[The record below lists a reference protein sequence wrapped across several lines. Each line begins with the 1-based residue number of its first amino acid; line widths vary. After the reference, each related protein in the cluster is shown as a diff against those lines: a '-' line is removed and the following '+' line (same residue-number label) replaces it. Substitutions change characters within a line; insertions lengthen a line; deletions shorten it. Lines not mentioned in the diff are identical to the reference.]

1 VSDTQDRDVIV
12 IGGGPAGSSTAALL
26 AMEGH
31 RVALLEREP
40 FPRFRIGESLMPA
53 TYWTF
58 QRLGVLDRLKSSP
71 FVRKESVQFFAHD
84 GRAAVPFYF
93 EEVDPHE
100 SSATWQVER
109 GAFDQLLMENASE
122 KGVEVH
128 QPASVTEVILDGERA
143 VGVRARFP
151 DGRERELPAR
161 VVVDATGQNAML
173 SRRLELKQIDPELRH
188 TSFFT
193 RYRGARRE
201 AGRDEGATLILHTA
215 NSDSWFWFIPLPGD
229 LVSVGV
235 VGHIDH
241 LLRGRAADPQKIFHE
256 ELAICPELS
265 RRLQPGRQVE
275 PVQALLDFSYISKRI
290 AGDGWVL
297 VGDAFGFLDPIYSS
311 GVFLALKGAELAA
324 DSIHAA
330 LDAGDVSAA
339 RLGRHGD
346 EFIAGV
352 EALRRLVY
360 AYYDPRF
367 SFARFLK
374 KHPGCRED
382 LVNLLMGNVYRR
394 PSAGILEA
402 MAELSLPAG
411 YEPLRLAAEKA

>member
-12 IGGGPAGSSTAALL
+12 IGGGPAGSTTATLL
-26 AMEGH
+26 AMQGV
-31 RVALLEREP
+31 RVTLLERDR

-53 TYWTF
+53 TYWSF
-58 QRLGVLDRLKSSP
+58 QRLGILDRLKSSP

-93 EEVDPHE
+93 AEVDPHE

-109 GAFDQLLMENASE
+109 GAFDELLLENARE
-122 KGVEVH
+122 KGVEIH
-128 QPASVTEVILDGERA
+128 QPASVNDIILEEDRA
-143 VGVRARFP
+143 VGVRARFA
-151 DGRERELPAR
+151 DGSERELPAR
-161 VVVDATGQNAML
+161 VVVDATGQNALL
-173 SRRLELKQIDPELRH
+173 SRRLGLKQIDPELRH
-188 TSFFT
+188 AAFFT
-193 RYRGARRE
+193 RFRGARRE
-201 AGRDEGATLILHTA
+201 VGRDEGATLILHTA

-241 LLRGRAADPQKIFHE
+241 LLRGRAADPQKVFDE
-256 ELAICPELS
+256 ELAICPELGS
-265 RRLQPGRQVE
+265 RLSPGRQVE
-275 PVQALLDFSYISKRI
+275 PVQALLDFSYISRKI
-290 AGDGWVL
+290 AGAGWVL

-311 GVFLALKGAELAA
+311 GVFLALKGAEFAA

-330 LDAGDVSAA
+330 LEANDLSAA

-346 EFIAGV
+346 EFIAGM

-360 AYYDPRF
+360 AYYDRRF
-367 SFARFLK
+367 SFARFLE
-374 KHPGCRED
+374 KHPGCREE

-394 PSAGILEA
+394 PSTGIQEA
-402 MAELSLPAG
+402 MTGFSPHAG
-411 YEPLRLAAEKA
+411 YEPLRLATEEA